1 MCGITGFINLNNKI
15 ARKTILKKMTDSLY
29 HRGPDGEGHFL
40 FENFAIGHRRL
51 SIIDLSESSSQ
62 PMVTEDKNWIIS
74 YNGEIYNF
82 KNIKKELQK
91 RGYNFFSSGDTE
103 VVLKSFIEWGKDC
116 FTKFNGMFSF
126 CIFNKKDRIL
136 TLARDRFGIKPLYY
150 LEKKNNFLFSSE
162 IKSFKFHPKVN
173 LKMDQES
180 LAEYLTF
187 QNFIDDET
195 LFKNVKVLKPGYFM
209 EVDTDGIKKIE
220 KFYNFNFEQN
230 TKNKSYS
237 ETKTELKHIL
247 TKSVNRQLISDVPI
261 SCLLSGGID
270 SSAITAIAS
279 KKIKNL
285 KTFTIGF
292 NMQSISGIEIFF
304 DEREKAEKV
313 SAELGTEHYSLVLKS
328 GDMEKAFDDLVWHL
342 EEPRVGQSYPNFYA
356 SKLASKFN
364 KVILTGIGGD
374 ELFAG
379 YPWRYYKNKELIKI
393 EDFYYTYFNSWNRLL
408 DHVDLQNI
416 LGRKLD
422 QYKFYDKFKKILD
435 IKIENPSFTDLINY
449 SLKFE
454 IKTFLHGLLIVEDK
468 LSMAHS
474 LETRVPFLDNELSD
488 YASKIPLEMKLK
500 NIKNKP
506 QLDENIFENK
516 VDYFYN
522 NYSDGKLILR
532 DALKEILSAEILAAR
547 KQGFSGPDK
556 TWFKGKSIDFVKDN
570 LFDKNQKLFDFL
582 DHAIVKEKVLQH
594 ISGQKNNRLLIWSFI
609 YLNFFIKKFLN

>member
-1 MCGITGFINLNNKI
+1 MCGITGFVNLNNKI
-15 ARKTILKKMTDSLY
+15 ARKAILKKMTDVLY
-29 HRGPDGEGHFL
+29 HRGPDGEGQFL

-51 SIIDLSESSSQ
+51 SIIDLSKNSSQ

-82 KNIKKELQK
+82 KDIKKELQK
-91 RGYNFFSSGDTE
+91 KGHNFFSSGDTE
-103 VVLKSFIEWGKDC
+103 VVLKSFVEWGKGC
-116 FTKFNGMFSF
+116 LAKLNGMFSF

-150 LEKKNNFLFSSE
+150 LEKKNYFLFSSE
-162 IKSFKFHPKVN
+162 IKSFKFHPKVS
-173 LKMDQES
+173 LEMDQES

-195 LFKNVKVLKPGYFM
+195 LFKNVKILKPGYFM
-209 EVDTDGIKKIE
+209 EIDSNGIKKIE
-220 KFYNFNFEQN
+220 NFYNFDFEKN
-230 TKNKSYS
+230 TKNGSYS
-237 ETKTELKHIL
+237 ETKTKLKHIL
-247 TKSVNRQLISDVPI
+247 SKSVDRQLISDVPV

-304 DEREKAEKV
+304 DERKKAEQI
-313 SAELGTEHYSLVLKS
+313 SAELGTEHYSLMLKS

-364 KVILTGIGGD
+364 KVILTGTGGD

-379 YPWRYYKNKELIKI
+379 YPWRYYKNKELIQI
-393 EDFYYTYFNSWNRLL
+393 DDFYNTYFTSWNRLL
-408 DHVDLQNI
+408 SHGDLQKI
-416 LGRKLD
+416 LDRKLD
-422 QYKFYDKFKKILD
+422 RYKFYDKFKHILD
-435 IKIENPSFTDLINY
+435 IKIYNPSFKDLINY

-488 YASKIPLEMKLK
+488 YALKIPLEMKLK
-500 NIKNKP
+500 NFEKKTHI
-506 QLDENIFENK
+506 DENIFENK
-516 VDYFYN
+516 VDYFYD

-532 DALKEILSAEILAAR
+532 DALKEILPPEIISTR

-556 TWFKGKSIDFVKDN
+556 TWFKGKSIDFVKAN
-570 LFDKNQKLFDFL
+570 LFDKNQKLFEFL
-582 DHAIVKEKVLQH
+582 DHRIVKEKVSQH
-594 ISGQKNNRLLIWSFI
+594 INGEKNNRLLIWSFI